1 MRSDTPDR
9 LFAFV
14 LCSALVLAP
23 TAPLLAAAPPCAA
36 DLSGPGGDPDGIVS
50 SEDLAVLLADWGPCD
65 RCAGDIDSD
74 GVVGSKDLAEILT
87 AWGPCPGSVI
97 EVDFEGLP
105 VVVDLPYPQ
114 FVGLEP
120 SFKGSIEF
128 NLATGDLEGATDVSL
143 KPGISSTITF
153 PGAGPAS
160 IVSDLVLVR
169 FPEDVDGPFLVDGL
183 PVPIGTVAEIASTD
197 LGSATDP
204 ASWSPLTRSVMAAGV
219 LAASDV
225 WGDVFQSSRV
235 AASNR
240 SRTGGYCEPSWM
252 CRHTATAI
260 GVVIA
265 TPIATGCVFL
275 AETCLPAA
283 VASFGWAV
291 VPCVI
296 VTLLCGLAA
305 SEIAQIMT
313 DWFLSRC
320 TECLPFSGA
329 CCIPYSTPQGCE
341 GTGVTGTFLDQM
353 WICTEMNQELCELAR
368 ARAQSRGCIYPVLGY
383 GSGKEPEQILFYYP
397 GTPCSQIDC
406 EDWGVC
412 CRGDRIYLT
421 TRDECDQS
429 GGDMFFPV
437 DPADPTTIG
446 SAFQQAFVCFDI
458 PWSRLSD
465 PDSTPPL
472 PAR

>member
-240 SRTGGYCEPSWM
+240 SRTGGYCEPSWL
-252 CRHTATAI
+252 CRNGAFMLGFVIGMVLEGRCLAI
-260 GVVIA
+260 A
-265 TPIATGCVFL
+265 AACV
-275 AETCLPAA
+275 PGA
-283 VASFGWAV
+283 VLTFGWAA
-291 VPCVI
+291 VPCALA
-296 VTLLCGLAA
+296 TLLCAYSAA
-305 SEIAQIMT
+305 VIAQVIT
-313 DWFLSRC
+313 EWRISQC
-320 TECLPFSGA
+320 TECRPFTGA
-329 CCIPYSTPQGCE
+329 CCIPSSTLQGGCE
-341 GTGVTGTFLDQM
+341 TMNGYSGVYNQVWD
-353 WICTEMNQELCELAR
+353 CTRTTESLCQLAMEE
-368 ARAQSRGCIYPVLGY
+368 AIQRGCSFPSDPQTGESRL
-383 GSGKEPEQILFYYP
+383 PYYSE
-397 GTPCSQIDC
+397 TPCSQVNCGIF
-406 EDWGVC
+406 GFC
-412 CRGDRIYLT
+412 CQGSSFLLT
-421 TRDECDQS
+421 SAAECDRN
-429 GGDMFFPV
+429 GGGYFFPV
-437 DPADPTTIG
+437 DPTNLSSVAAAYQE
-446 SAFQQAFVCFDI
+446 AFHNCWNP

-472 PAR
+472 PTR